1 MLASERALKP
11 NQHTAEEDTMN
22 IETLELNAV
31 VETAKND
38 DAFELLALSM
48 DDLDLV
54 GGGASMVGALG

>member
-1 MLASERALKP
+1 
-11 NQHTAEEDTMN
+11 MN

-31 VETAKND
+31 AEAAKND

-54 GGGASMVGALG
+54 GGGASTVGALG